1 MASVAIC
8 VPWTTRGH
16 FIRNLFDFV
25 ITKLGSVCYFGTI
38 YGEYT
43 SAAKVPPEKTNSHE
57 SGF

>member
-1 MASVAIC
+1 MYGFCGYMRSVDNEG
-8 VPWTTRGH
+8 P
-16 FIRNLFDFV
+16 FYKDFV